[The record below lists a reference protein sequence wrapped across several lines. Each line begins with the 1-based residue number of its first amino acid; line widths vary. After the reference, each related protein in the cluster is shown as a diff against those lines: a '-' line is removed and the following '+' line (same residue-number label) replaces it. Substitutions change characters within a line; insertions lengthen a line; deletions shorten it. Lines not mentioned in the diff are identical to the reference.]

1 MEQTDF
7 TISTYKQNISEGKL
21 VAGRCEKCDVL
32 YLPPRPVCPQC
43 HGTDMGWQELS
54 GKGKVVG
61 VYVYHHR
68 PDGHGCKGIRGGTN
82 RTGRRLSRRKKGPAS
97 RRCWRASTLRTRA
110 RVSVGMPVVAGF
122 NQEGEGEDASVSLV
136 FRPA

>member
-21 VAGRCEKCDVL
+21 VAGRCDKCDVL

-61 VYVYHHR
+61 YTSITIV
-68 PDGHGCKGIRGGTN
+68 PTGMAAKGY
-82 RTGRRLSRRKKGPAS
+82 GRDKPYWSAVVQTEEGPGITAMLEGVDAS
-97 RRCWRASTLRTRA
+97 DPSA
-110 RVSVGMPVVAGF
+110 VSVGMPVVAGF
-122 NQEGEGEDASVSLV
+122 NQEGEGEEASVSLV

>member
-61 VYVYHHR
+61 YTSITIVPTGMAAKGYGRDKPYWSAVVQTEEGPGYHG
-68 PDGHGCKGIRGGTN
+68 DAGGCRRFGPERGVCRNAG
-82 RTGRRLSRRKKGPAS
+82 SRRVQPGGG
-97 RRCWRASTLRTRA
+97 R
-110 RVSVGMPVVAGF
+110 
-122 NQEGEGEDASVSLV
+122 
-136 FRPA
+136 